1 LIKSKKSHLTFNR
14 PSFLSRVILFLS
26 VFIWV
31 VPTYWLLM
39 TAFKDQN
46 DAIAAIPTW
55 WPRTITLENFT
66 RILGEDQ
73 TPVFR
78 WFWNSIKAATLH
90 TLLVLL
96 VATPAAY
103 ALARFDFKFKKAITG
118 IVLASLFIPGIALF
132 VPNYVT
138 VSRLGWI
145 DDLAAIVVPGAASA
159 LAVFFLRQFFVS
171 FPKEIDE
178 AAILDGCTR
187 SQVFKLIALPL
198 SKPAIATIGT
208 LVFLANWNDFL
219 WPLYVLISP
228 ENLTLQ
234 PGLQTLQSAYTTDY
248 ATIMTGAAIASIPV
262 LIIYIFA
269 QKYIIEGI
277 TRSGIKG

>member
-1 LIKSKKSHLTFNR
+1 MRSKKSHLTFNR
-14 PSFLSRVILFLS
+14 PSFLSRVVLFLS

-118 IVLASLFIPGIALF
+118 IVLVSLFIPGIALF

-145 DDLAAIVVPGAASA
+145 DDLSAIVIPGAASA

-208 LVFLANWNDFL
+208 LVFLGNWNDFL

-234 PGLQTLQSAYTTDY
+234 PGLQTLQSSYTTDY

>member
-1 LIKSKKSHLTFNR
+1 
-14 PSFLSRVILFLS
+14 
-26 VFIWV
+26 
-31 VPTYWLLM
+31 M

-187 SQVFKLIALPL
+187 LQVFKLIALPL

-208 LVFLANWNDFL
+208 LVFLGNWNDFL

-234 PGLQTLQSAYTTDY
+234 PGLQTLQSSYTTDY

>member
-1 LIKSKKSHLTFNR
+1 MIRSKKSHLTFNR
-14 PSFLSRVILFLS
+14 PSFLSRVVLFLS

-31 VPTYWLLM
+31 IPTYWLLM

-208 LVFLANWNDFL
+208 LVFLGNWNDFL

-248 ATIMTGAAIASIPV
+248 ETIMTGAAIASIPV

>member
-1 LIKSKKSHLTFNR
+1 
-14 PSFLSRVILFLS
+14 
-26 VFIWV
+26 
-31 VPTYWLLM
+31 M

-55 WPRTITLENFT
+55 WPQTVTLENFT

-118 IVLASLFIPGIALF
+118 LVLASLFIPGIALF

-262 LIIYIFA
+262 LAIYVFA

>member
-1 LIKSKKSHLTFNR
+1 LKRSKKSHLTFNR
-14 PSFLSRVILFLS
+14 PSFLSRVVLFLS

-208 LVFLANWNDFL
+208 LVFLGNWNDFL

-234 PGLQTLQSAYTTDY
+234 PGLQTLQSSYTTDY

>member
-1 LIKSKKSHLTFNR
+1 MRSKRSHLSFNR
-14 PSFLSRVILFLS
+14 PSFLSRVVLFLS

-208 LVFLANWNDFL
+208 LVFLGNWNDFL

>member
-1 LIKSKKSHLTFNR
+1 LIRSKKSHLTFNR
-14 PSFLSRVILFLS
+14 PSFLSRVVLFLS

-31 VPTYWLLM
+31 IPTYWLLM

-208 LVFLANWNDFL
+208 LVFLGNWNDFL

-248 ATIMTGAAIASIPV
+248 ETIMTGAAIASIPV

>member
-1 LIKSKKSHLTFNR
+1 MIKSKKNRLTFNK
-14 PSFLSRVILFLS
+14 PSFLSRVVLFLT

-103 ALARFDFKFKKAITG
+103 ALARFEFKYKKAITG
-118 IVLASLFIPGIALF
+118 VVLASLFIPGIALF

-262 LIIYIFA
+262 LVIYIFA

>member
-1 LIKSKKSHLTFNR
+1 MIKSKKSHLTFNR
-14 PSFLSRVILFLS
+14 LSFLSRVILFLS

>member
-1 LIKSKKSHLTFNR
+1 MRSKKSHLTFNR
-14 PSFLSRVILFLS
+14 PSFLSRVVLFLS

-66 RILGEDQ
+66 GILGEDQ

>member
-1 LIKSKKSHLTFNR
+1 MRSKKSHLTFNR
-14 PSFLSRVILFLS
+14 PSFLSRVVLFLS

-145 DDLAAIVVPGAASA
+145 DNLAAIVVPGAASA

-208 LVFLANWNDFL
+208 LVFLGNWNDFL

-262 LIIYIFA
+262 LTIYIFA

>member
-1 LIKSKKSHLTFNR
+1 MIMSKKSRLSFNR
-14 PSFLSRVILFLS
+14 PSFSSRVVLVLM

-39 TAFKDQN
+39 TAFKSQN

-55 WPRTITLENFT
+55 WPSTITLENFS

-138 VSRLGWI
+138 ISRLGWI

-187 SQVFKLIALPL
+187 WQVFKLIALPL

-208 LVFLANWNDFL
+208 LVFLGNWNDFL

-248 ATIMTGAAIASIPV
+248 ATIMTGAAIASVPV
-262 LIIYIFA
+262 LLIYIFA
-269 QKYIIEGI
+269 QKYIIEGV

>member
-1 LIKSKKSHLTFNR
+1 MRSKKSHLTFNR
-14 PSFLSRVILFLS
+14 PSFLSRVVLFLS

-187 SQVFKLIALPL
+187 LQVFKLIALPL

-208 LVFLANWNDFL
+208 LVFLGNWNDFL

>member
-1 LIKSKKSHLTFNR
+1 MRSKRSHLSFNR
-14 PSFLSRVILFLS
+14 PSFLSRVVLFLS

>member
-1 LIKSKKSHLTFNR
+1 MIKSSSRNLVFNR
-14 PSFLSRVILFLS
+14 PSLFSKIFLFAI
-26 VFIWV
+26 VFVWII
-31 VPTYWLLM
+31 PTYWLFM

-46 DAIAAIPTW
+46 DAISVVPTW
-55 WPRTITLENFT
+55 WPQEFTFENFA
-66 RILGEDQ
+66 RIFGEDQ
-73 TPVFR
+73 TPVIG
-78 WFWNSIKAATLH
+78 WFWNSIKGATLH

-96 VATPAAY
+96 TATPAAY
-103 ALARFDFKFKKAITG
+103 ALARFDFKYKKAITG
-118 IVLASLFIPGIALF
+118 MVLASLFIPGIALF

-145 DDLAAIVVPGAASA
+145 DDLTAIIVPGAASA
-159 LAVFFLRQFFVS
+159 LAVFFLRQFFIT

-178 AAILDGCTR
+178 AAVLDGCTR
-187 SQVFKLIALPL
+187 FQTFRLIAFPL
-198 SKPAIATIGT
+198 SKPSIATIGT

-219 WPLYVLISP
+219 WPLYVLVSP
-228 ENLTLQ
+228 DNLTLQ

-248 ATIMTGAAIASIPV
+248 ATIMTGAAIASVPV

>member
-1 LIKSKKSHLTFNR
+1 MIKSKKSHLTFNR

-208 LVFLANWNDFL
+208 LVFLGNWNDFL

>member
-1 LIKSKKSHLTFNR
+1 MIKSKKSHLTFNR

>member
-1 LIKSKKSHLTFNR
+1 MIKSKKSHLTFNR
-14 PSFLSRVILFLS
+14 PSFLSRVVLFLS

>member
-1 LIKSKKSHLTFNR
+1 MRSKKSHLTFNR
-14 PSFLSRVILFLS
+14 PSFLSRVVLFLS

>member
-1 LIKSKKSHLTFNR
+1 
-14 PSFLSRVILFLS
+14 
-26 VFIWV
+26 
-31 VPTYWLLM
+31 M

-46 DAIAAIPTW
+46 EAIAAIPTW
-55 WPRTITLENFT
+55 WPREITFENFG

-73 TPVFR
+73 TPVFG

-90 TLLVLL
+90 TILVLA

-103 ALARFDFKFKKAITG
+103 ALARFDFRCKRIITG
-118 IVLASLFIPGIALF
+118 FVLASLFIPGIALF

-145 DDLAAIVVPGAASA
+145 DDLAVIVIPGAASA

-178 AAILDGCTR
+178 AAILDGCSR
-187 SQVFKLIALPL
+187 GQVFMKIALPL
-198 SKPAIATIGT
+198 SKPSVATIGT

-248 ATIMTGAAIASIPV
+248 ATIMTGAAIASLPV
-262 LIIYIFA
+262 LLIYLFA
-269 QKYIIEGI
+269 QKFIIEGI

>member
-1 LIKSKKSHLTFNR
+1 MKRSKKSHLTFNR
-14 PSFLSRVILFLS
+14 PSFLSRVVLFLS

-208 LVFLANWNDFL
+208 LVFLGNWNDFL

>member
-1 LIKSKKSHLTFNR
+1 MIRSKKNSLTFNR
-14 PSFLSRVILFLS
+14 PSPFSRIVLAFIVL
-26 VFIWV
+26 IWV

-46 DAIAAIPTW
+46 EAIAAIPTW
-55 WPRTITLENFT
+55 WPKEITLENFS

-73 TPVFR
+73 SPVFG

-90 TLLVLL
+90 TVLVLL
-96 VATPAAY
+96 TATPAAY
-103 ALARFDFKFKKAITG
+103 ALARFDFKFKKLITSL
-118 IVLASLFIPGIALF
+118 VLASLFIPGIALF

-145 DDLAAIVVPGAASA
+145 DDLAAIVIPGAASA

-178 AAILDGCTR
+178 AAILDGCSR
-187 SQVFKLIALPL
+187 SQVFRLIALPL
-198 SKPAIATIGT
+198 SKPSIATIGT

-219 WPLYVLISP
+219 WPLYVLVSP

-262 LIIYIFA
+262 LIIYVFA
-269 QKYIIEGI
+269 QKFIIEGI

>member
-1 LIKSKKSHLTFNR
+1 MKSLRKNNLTFNG
-14 PSFLSRVILFLS
+14 PSWFSRLNIALIVI
-26 VFIWV
+26 IWV
-31 VPTYWLLM
+31 LPTYWLMM

-55 WPRTITLENFT
+55 WPREITFDNFA

-73 TPVFR
+73 TPVFG
-78 WFWNSIKAATLH
+78 WFWNSLKAATLH

-103 ALARFDFKFKKAITG
+103 ALARFDFKFKKLITAM
-118 IVLASLFIPGIALF
+118 VLASLFIPGIALF

-138 VSRLGWI
+138 ISKLGWI
-145 DDLAAIVVPGAASA
+145 DDMAAIVVPGAASA
-159 LAVFFLRQFFVS
+159 LAVFFLRQFFIS

-187 SQVFKLIALPL
+187 MQVFKQIALPL

-219 WPLYVLISP
+219 WPLYVLVSP

-248 ATIMTGAAIASIPV
+248 ATIMTGAAIASVPV
-262 LIIYIFA
+262 LLIYVFA
-269 QKYIIEGI
+269 QKFIIEGI
-277 TRSGIKG
+277 TQSGIKG

>member
-1 LIKSKKSHLTFNR
+1 MRSKRSHLSFNR
-14 PSFLSRVILFLS
+14 PSFLSRVVLFLS

-187 SQVFKLIALPL
+187 LQVFKLIALPL

>member
-1 LIKSKKSHLTFNR
+1 MRNKKSHLTFNR

-39 TAFKDQN
+39 TSFKDQN

-118 IVLASLFIPGIALF
+118 VVLASLFIPGIALF

-178 AAILDGCTR
+178 AAILDGCSR

>member
-1 LIKSKKSHLTFNR
+1 MRSKKSHLTFNR
-14 PSFLSRVILFLS
+14 PSFLSRVVLFLS

-118 IVLASLFIPGIALF
+118 MVLASLFIPGIALF

-187 SQVFKLIALPL
+187 SQVFRLIALPL

-208 LVFLANWNDFL
+208 LVFLGNWNDFL

>member
-1 LIKSKKSHLTFNR
+1 MRSKRSHLSFNR
-14 PSFLSRVILFLS
+14 PSFLSRVVLFLS

-187 SQVFKLIALPL
+187 LQVFKLIALPL

-208 LVFLANWNDFL
+208 LVFLGNWNDFL

>member
-1 LIKSKKSHLTFNR
+1 MRSKKSHLTFNR
-14 PSFLSRVILFLS
+14 PSFLSRVVLFLS

-208 LVFLANWNDFL
+208 LVFLGNWNDFL

-234 PGLQTLQSAYTTDY
+234 PGLQTLQSSYTTDY

-262 LIIYIFA
+262 LTIYIFA